1 METAQQMDNALQRR
15 SKLRNTSNSNNNN
28 NNNISMTDSE
38 KIALQMLI
46 DVQSFGERIQEIC
59 VISPH
64 EISSYV
70 NLLNEVIESKRLIE
84 SK

>member
-15 SKLRNTSNSNNNN
+15 SKLRSTGVSSGNNNTQ
-28 NNNISMTDSE
+28 MTDSE
-38 KIALQMLI
+38 KIALQMLL

-64 EISSYV
+64 EINGYV
-70 NLLNEVIESKRLIE
+70 NLMNEVIESKRLIE

>member
-15 SKLRNTSNSNNNN
+15 SKLRNASNNGNTQ
-28 NNNISMTDSE
+28 MTDSE

-64 EISSYV
+64 EIPGYV
-70 NLLNEVIESKRLIE
+70 NLMNEVIESKRIIE